1 MLTKSE
7 VKIRI
12 QSKLGIEYRDDL
24 ERLFFFNHNQK
35 RYAGRITESV
45 SEYAKPKL
53 FEDYREVSLEFE
65 QRDLGQT
72 LYIFDDD
79 DISPELVGVLMYV
92 RDSIDRITIV
102 HIAMH
107 EHCRQIFKQEAVNVV
122 KIVLDEVFT
131 VISKIKGIER
141 IRIYYSGREFGIG
154 RN

>member
-7 VKIRI
+7 VKIRL

-35 RYAGRITESV
+35 SYASRITESV

-53 FEDYREVSLEFE
+53 FEDYNEVSLEFE

-92 RDSIDRITIV
+92 RDSVEQITIV

-107 EHCRQIFKQEAVNVV
+107 EHCKIIFKKEAVNIV
-122 KIVLDEVFT
+122 KIVLDEVFN
-131 VISKIKGIER
+131 VLSKIKGLER
-141 IRIYYSGREFGIG
+141 IRIYYSNREFRVG
-154 RN
+154 RK